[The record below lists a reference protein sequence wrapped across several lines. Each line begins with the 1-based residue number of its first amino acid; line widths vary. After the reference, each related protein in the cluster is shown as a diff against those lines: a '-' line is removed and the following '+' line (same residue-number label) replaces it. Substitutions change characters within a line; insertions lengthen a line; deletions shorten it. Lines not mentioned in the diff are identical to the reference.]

1 MPLNQRPIRNFHLC
15 RVSSNTSSR
24 REIEPENFGNSPD
37 THNTKLNSTG
47 FKTPLKE
54 KLTYTDNRY
63 GRITLPPWMLKM
75 APFGWNRK
83 SVQKEGRPDFSP

>member
-1 MPLNQRPIRNFHLC
+1 MPLSQLPIRNCHLY
-15 RVSSNTSSR
+15 RLSSNTYSR
-24 REIEPENFGNSPD
+24 REIEPENFSNSPD
-37 THNTKLNSTG
+37 THNTKPNSTG

-75 APFGWNRK
+75 APFREL
-83 SVQKEGRPDFSP
+83 QKH